1 MMDTPPMNPEFRK
14 TRKRKFTWEIL
25 DVFPPAGSYQ
35 GMENLNQQF
44 EPKSYFEEAQESLLK
59 QEMGVH

>member
-14 TRKRKFTWEIL
+14 SRKKKFTWEIP

-35 GMENLNQQF
+35 GMENLNRQF
-44 EPKSYFEEAQESLLK
+44 EPCAHSR
-59 QEMGVH
+59 HNNP